1 MILYYMHVVYG
12 GVYFMTRFQSL
23 SDSEME
29 IMKVIWE
36 MAGPVTT
43 SQLLELFA
51 YKGWKV
57 QTLSTFLTRLTEKGV
72 LRAEKW
78 GKNKLYSP
86 ALTQADYHK
95 QEAKYVIDSM
105 YHGSLLDFL
114 AAFYGGQGISKT
126 ELEELKHWFEQEAQ
140 HD

>member
-1 MILYYMHVVYG
+1 MAQ
-12 GVYFMTRFQSL
+12 FQSL

-36 MAGPVTT
+36 LAGPVTT

-51 YKGWKV
+51 HKGWKV
-57 QTLSTFLTRLTEKGV
+57 QTLSTFLARLVEKGV
-72 LRAEKW
+72 LRAEKK
-78 GKNKLYSP
+78 GKANLYFP

-95 QEAKYVIDSM
+95 QEAQNVIDTM

-114 AAFYGGQGISKT
+114 AAFYGGQGISR
-126 ELEELKHWFEQEAQ
+126 EELKELKQWFDREAR

>member
-1 MILYYMHVVYG
+1 
-12 GVYFMTRFQSL
+12 MTQFQSL

-36 MAGPVTT
+36 LAGPVTT

-72 LRAEKW
+72 LRAEKR

>member
-1 MILYYMHVVYG
+1 MAQ
-12 GVYFMTRFQSL
+12 FQSL

-36 MAGPVTT
+36 LAGPVTT

-51 YKGWKV
+51 HKGWKV
-57 QTLSTFLTRLTEKGV
+57 QTLSTFLTRLVEKGV
-72 LRAEKW
+72 LRVEKK
-78 GKNKLYSP
+78 GKANLYSP

-95 QEAKYVIDSM
+95 QEAKHVIDSM

-114 AAFYGGQGISKT
+114 AAFYGGQGISKA
-126 ELEELKHWFEQEAQ
+126 ELSELKQWFEQEAQ

>member
-1 MILYYMHVVYG
+1 MAQ
-12 GVYFMTRFQSL
+12 FQSL

-36 MAGPVTT
+36 LAGPVTT

-51 YKGWKV
+51 HKGWKV
-57 QTLSTFLTRLTEKGV
+57 QTLSTFLTRLVEKGV
-72 LRAEKW
+72 LQVEKR
-78 GKNKLYSP
+78 GKSNRYSP
-86 ALTQADYHK
+86 ALTQTEFHK
-95 QEAKYVIDSM
+95 QEAKHVIDSM

-114 AAFYGGQGISKT
+114 AAFYGGQGVSR
-126 ELEELKHWFEQEAQ
+126 EELSELKQWFEQEAN